1 MDDAHDGLR
10 LCPCDINPGNFK
22 EGPDGKVVALDFGA
36 TCFLPPSFFAVAM
49 AKAED
54 NFTWKV
60 AKHINYPKSDD
71 VEAMVSASYFMVPF
85 GTSNMGQPDSF
96 SFHLD

>member
-1 MDDAHDGLR
+1 MDDAHNGLC
-10 LCPCDINPGNFK
+10 LCPCNINPGNFK

-36 TCFLPPSFFAVAM
+36 TCFLPPSFFTIAM

-54 NFTWKV
+54 N
-60 AKHINYPKSDD
+60 YLKSDD
-71 VEAMVSASYFMVPF
+71 IEAIVSTSYFMVPF
-85 GTSNMGQPDSF
+85 RTSNMGQPDSF